1 MRGWAACPCRGKSR
15 SSPLA
20 ERSIPTFNSP
30 VVESEDFAPD
40 VQIAANGAVYVSG
53 YHTDFGNAAN
63 ATITRLLA
71 NGTRDA
77 TYSLGALPFADKQAA
92 GFALLP
98 DSSAYVVYYSGS
110 FNGGYSFSNL
120 ARLLPTGALDT
131 SFRLSSALQTAL
143 SINAFDGN
151 DTTKVVTPTDFPSP
165 ERRGVSFHWGAPSDR
180 ERQRESEAH
189 AD

>member
-1 MRGWAACPCRGKSR
+1 MPVPGEITKLTPGGT
-15 SSPLA
+15 
-20 ERSIPTFNSP
+20 IDTQFNSP

-77 TYSLGALPFADKQAA
+77 TYSLDALPFADKQAA

-151 DTTKVVTPTDFPSP
+151 DTTKLSLPQISP
-165 ERRGVSFHWGAPSDR
+165 APSGGAYLFPRGRPSHR